1 MPLLLNQSGQAQS
14 VQPMA
19 ISLAFGLLG
28 AALLVLLV
36 VPGLYLVAND
46 ARRLFHWLRYGGA
59 YPIRELVEE
68 AARDRRMAV
77 V

>member
-1 MPLLLNQSGQAQS
+1 
-14 VQPMA
+14 MA

-28 AALLVLLV
+28 AAFLVLLV

-46 ARRLFHWLRYGGA
+46 ARRLSHWLRYGGT

-68 AARDRRMAV
+68 ESRNRGVAV